1 MNHVHWFPTQTW
13 LDEQAFEG
21 IFLEYYPRI
30 YTVIFRLVG
39 DRYEADDLTADT
51 FWRLWK
57 NPPTQNEN
65 LAGWLYRV
73 ATRLGYNAMRAA
85 KRRIAY
91 ENRAGQDNLESQ
103 TIRDPEQATE
113 QSYERQRVREI
124 LRQMPLRDVQILIL
138 RHSGLSYKEI
148 AAAAGISPSSVGSL
162 LTRAEEKFEKLY
174 TRGGKDASQG

>member
-1 MNHVHWFPTQTW
+1 MNHAHWFSTQTW
-13 LDEQAFEG
+13 LDERAFEG

-30 YTVIFRLVG
+30 YAVIFRLVG

-57 NPPTQNEN
+57 NPPAQREN

-85 KRRIAY
+85 KRRITY
-91 ENRAGQDNLESQ
+91 ENQAGQDSLENQS
-103 TIRDPEQATE
+103 IHDPEQETE
-113 QSYERQRVREI
+113 QRYERQIVRDI

-148 AAAAGISPSSVGSL
+148 AAAAGVSPSSVGNL
-162 LTRAEEKFEKLY
+162 LARAEEKFESLY
-174 TRGGKDASQG
+174 TRGGNDASQG